1 MLSIHVDLQE
11 QSYDILIE
19 AGLLQRLAEVLKG
32 RGLPERLFLVSNPR
46 VFELYGS
53 TVMEGLSEGFSVE
66 EILIADGEQHKNL
79 DTAATIYTA
88 LIERRADRSCGLI
101 ALGGGVTGD
110 IAGFAAATFLRGIP
124 YIQIPT
130 TLLAQVDS
138 SVGGKTGVNHPL
150 GKNLI
155 GAFHQ
160 PRLVCIDPQTL
171 SSLPERDYRSGLY
184 EVVKYGLIRDGRFFE
199 FLESNLDA
207 LLDRDSEVLQTVI
220 RRCCQIKAEVTSQ
233 DEREGGLRRILNL
246 GHTFGHALEA
256 ATGYNRLTHGEAV
269 GYGIKAAAALSARM
283 GRLSPEDSHRA
294 ARLIDGL
301 GERPSAP
308 VPFSTLYQSMQQ
320 DKKRS
325 RGALRFV
332 VLEAIGEAAVVEAPA
347 LEDLEKAWGEAVSGG

>member
-1 MLSIHVDLQE
+1 MLP
-11 QSYDILIE
+11 
-19 AGLLQRLAEVLKG
+19 RLAEILKR
-32 RGLPERLFLVSNPR
+32 RGLPERLLLVSNPR

-53 TVMEGLSEGFSVE
+53 IVMEGLSDGFSVE

-79 DTAATIYTA
+79 DTASTIYTA
-88 LIERRADRSCGLI
+88 LIERQADRSCGLI

-160 PRLVCIDPQTL
+160 PHLVCIDPQTL
-171 SSLPERDYRSGLY
+171 SSLPEREYRSGLY
-184 EVVKYGLIRDGRFFE
+184 EVIKYGLIRDRRFFE
-199 FLESNLDA
+199 FLESSLDA
-207 LLDRDSEVLQTVI
+207 LLKRDPKVLQTVI
-220 RRCCQIKAEVTSQ
+220 RRCCEIKAEITSQ

-256 ATGYNRLTHGEAV
+256 ATGYKHLTHGEAV
-269 GYGIKAAAALSARM
+269 GYGMKAAAALSARL
-283 GRLSPEDSHRA
+283 GRLSQEHCHRA
-294 ARLIDGL
+294 ALLIDGL

-308 VPFSTLYQSMQQ
+308 VPFADLYQSMQQ

-332 VLEAIGEAAVVEAPA
+332 ILEAIGEAAVVEAPA
-347 LEDLEKAWGEAVSGG
+347 LEDVEKAWVEAVSGD